1 MYHLSDIL
9 EEIYILQI
17 DWNIANTTRQ
27 KILLDNKIKIKEE
40 LFEIMKNKVHYYVV

>member
-17 DWNIANTTRQ
+17 DWNIA
-27 KILLDNKIKIKEE
+27 E

>member
-1 MYHLSDIL
+1 MYRLNDIL

-27 KILLDNKIKIKEE
+27 KILIDNKIKIKKE